1 MSEAHSSQ
9 AVQPQPATTAVA
21 APDDIASRLD
31 ACKQL
36 CDNLDGDA
44 LHAAL
49 QALSKAELSPEQTL
63 LAELLRE
70 YPSTNRSG
78 KSLSQQ
84 LQEGSVR
91 LELAKA
97 MGSVLAQAW
106 AWESLQIVQF
116 RLRLHHSALHSAAM
130 AMDLLTRAGRGH
142 QAAALGCALCAALVD
157 AELYAE
163 VITRSAALL
172 ARRDLLQPSAICAV
186 LNSTASAHFFLASN
200 LPESEAGPHW
210 AACLDMHQQSLQVA
224 RAAGMTTR
232 ATISHLNLAVVNA
245 TLGQSVAAQQH
256 LTQFDLVCEETLAPL
271 GISTVWRG
279 WRRLCAAMLACQ
291 SESADAGWA
300 DLLDLADSLR
310 GQEGVHQHICEAA
323 LATIV
328 RLGRQQGR
336 FEQALAASQELLHLQ
351 VELRR
356 KLSKTLAD
364 TVDDVMERPKLQQRN
379 AQLAEQGILLEG
391 SLAQRNA
398 QLQQALAE
406 LQAEARTRR
415 AAEAELQAAHD
426 ELEDQVRLRSRELET
441 AMQALMRQEQQL
453 ALSRM
458 VVGVAHEMNTP
469 LGNARMAA
477 STMQAS
483 CTHLL
488 ADLQTNQMRRS
499 ELQSSLATLQSGSA
513 VIDRALERAATLVQR
528 FKALAIS
535 QHDEARVDFDVVQL
549 LRTCLESWQA
559 KLADSGVRIQLE
571 PAPAAWRLQGYP
583 RALDEALQQLFENSL
598 LHGFTPG
605 QTGLIQ
611 IGLAHAKPAH
621 LQLSWQDDGR
631 GIAAEHL
638 PHVLEPFFTTQLGQS
653 GTGLGLSYVNSLVCD
668 LMGGQVKIDSA
679 PGQGCKIVLLL
690 PLQQS

>member
-1 MSEAHSSQ
+1 M
-9 AVQPQPATTAVA
+9 A
-21 APDDIASRLD
+21 APAEGIASRLD
-31 ACKQL
+31 AAKQL
-36 CDNLDGDA
+36 CDILDGEA

-49 QALSKAELSPEQTL
+49 QDLAKTELSPEQAL

-70 YPSTNRSG
+70 FPSTTRSG

-97 MGSVLAQAW
+97 MGSLLAQAW
-106 AWESLQIVQF
+106 AWEAQQIVQF

-130 AMDLLTRAGRGH
+130 AMDLLTRSGRGN
-142 QAAALGCALCAALVD
+142 QAAALGCSLCAALVD
-157 AELYAE
+157 AELYGE
-163 VITRSAALL
+163 VIARSAALL
-172 ARRDLLQPSAICAV
+172 AQRELLQPSAICAV

-200 LPESEAGPHW
+200 LPDTEAGPHW
-210 AACLDMHQQSLQVA
+210 SACLDMHGQSLQCA
-224 RAAGMTTR
+224 QAAGMSTR
-232 ATISHLNLAVVNA
+232 ATISHLNLAVVHA
-245 TLGQSVAAQQH
+245 TLGQAALAQEH
-256 LTQFDLVCEETLAPL
+256 LTQFNRVCEETLAHL

-279 WRRLCAAMLACQ
+279 WQRLCTAMLACQ
-291 SESADAGWA
+291 SASADAGWA
-300 DLLDLADSLR
+300 ELLDLAESLR

-356 KLSKTLAD
+356 KLAKTLAD

-406 LQAEARTRR
+406 LQAEAHTRR
-415 AAEAELQAAHD
+415 AAEAKLQAAHD

-483 CTHLL
+483 CTQLL
-488 ADLQTNQMRRS
+488 ADLQTNQIRRS

-513 VIDRALERAATLVQR
+513 VIDRALERAAILVQR

-535 QHDEARVDFDVVQL
+535 QHDEACVDFDVVHL
-549 LRTCLESWQA
+549 LQSCQDAWQQ
-559 KLADSGVRIQLE
+559 KLAGSGVRIQLHAGT
-571 PAPAAWRLQGYP
+571 PACTIRGYP
-583 RALDEALQQLFENSL
+583 RALQEALQQLLDNSL

-605 QTGLIQ
+605 QSGLIQ
-611 IGLAHAKPAH
+611 IGLTRAEPAH
-621 LQLSWQDDGR
+621 VQLSWQDDGR

-638 PHVLEPFFTTQLGQS
+638 PHVMAPFFTTQLGQS
-653 GTGLGLSYVNSLVCD
+653 GTGLGLSYVNSLVCH
-668 LMGGQVKIDSA
+668 LMGGQVRIDSA
-679 PGQGCKIVLLL
+679 PGQGCKIVLRL